1 MRSGL
6 LTLISMAVF
15 IWNAF
20 AQDQVDR
27 AKYELIRE
35 TINFLATDKVVSQD
49 TNFSISCETLDYDC
63 FAQQLSGNPIAGIG
77 RWYNSWR
84 SMKATDTLELK
95 ALRDQLFAD
104 IFERPGKGYRKQL
117 SGYESYVSRTEYL
130 VRQYANGMPLDEL
143 AVDTAS
149 APSDSLTAIYPADT
163 EQLTDINENPE
174 KENTMIGYFALIIGI
189 VALAIAALPIFKK
202 KDQQAPVDFQG
213 LADRLDE
220 LSLRMKRLER
230 QATADPQTKDAIT
243 SLTDIMESVEKRVV
257 VLENRSK
264 SGAE

>member
-1 MRSGL
+1 
-6 LTLISMAVF
+6 MAVF
-15 IWNAF
+15 VWNAF
-20 AQDQVDR
+20 AQDQMDR

-63 FAQQLSGNPIAGIG
+63 FAQQLSGNPIAGIE

-84 SMKATDTLELK
+84 STTVRDTVELR

-117 SGYESYVSRTEYL
+117 TGYDDYVSRTEYL
-130 VRQYANGMPLDEL
+130 VGQYANGMPLEEF
-143 AVDTAS
+143 AADTAS
-149 APSDSLTAIYPADT
+149 APSDSLTGIYPADT
-163 EQLTDINENPE
+163 EQLTDKNDNPE
-174 KENTMIGYFALIIGI
+174 KENTMIGYFALAIG
-189 VALAIAALPIFKK
+189 VLALAIAALPIFKK
-202 KDQQAPVDFQG
+202 KDQQPPADLQG

-230 QATADPQTKDAIT
+230 QASGDPQNKDAIT
-243 SLTDIMESVEKRVV
+243 NLTDIMEAVEKRVV
-257 VLENRSK
+257 LLESRSK
-264 SGAE
+264 SGTE